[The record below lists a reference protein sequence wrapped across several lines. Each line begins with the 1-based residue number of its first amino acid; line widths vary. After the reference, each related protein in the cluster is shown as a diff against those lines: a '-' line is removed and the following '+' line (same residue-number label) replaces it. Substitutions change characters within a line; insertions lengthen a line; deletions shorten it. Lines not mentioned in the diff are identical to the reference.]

1 MLQYFTPKLMS
12 LTQIQLKTA
21 LLLFYML
28 WIINILLYDCIIDT
42 CFISTK
48 IDSLQTVK
56 EQFGYFVYFYIT
68 STFYAFLNIKIF
80 HKCMNIT
87 VYSSAN
93 RMQDETVKQI
103 KHESLK
109 QYNATLKSILSS
121 STVSRYLQ
129 ENVTSRQQPDV
140 TSIITSEMI
149 VSFERG
155 VTLYPRQMIL
165 CLPRGLYGHLQ
176 STCDVRSIYRGYYPS
191 LNHHRNEGT
200 TPESERGCKS
210 HGAQNN
216 VTRRALD
223 GNGSPWYYRVVTS
236 KDTM

>member
-56 EQFGYFVYFYIT
+56 ELLPETVYKLFWFFKCYNKYVTIYIKQFGYFVYFYIT

-87 VYSSAN
+87 VYSSTN

-109 QYNATLKSILSS
+109 QYNATVKSILSS
-121 STVSRYLQ
+121 STVSRYL
-129 ENVTSRQQPDV
+129 
-140 TSIITSEMI
+140 
-149 VSFERG
+149 
-155 VTLYPRQMIL
+155 
-165 CLPRGLYGHLQ
+165 
-176 STCDVRSIYRGYYPS
+176 
-191 LNHHRNEGT
+191 
-200 TPESERGCKS
+200 
-210 HGAQNN
+210 
-216 VTRRALD
+216 
-223 GNGSPWYYRVVTS
+223 
-236 KDTM
+236 

>member
-121 STVSRYLQ
+121 STVSRYL
-129 ENVTSRQQPDV
+129 
-140 TSIITSEMI
+140 
-149 VSFERG
+149 
-155 VTLYPRQMIL
+155 
-165 CLPRGLYGHLQ
+165 
-176 STCDVRSIYRGYYPS
+176 
-191 LNHHRNEGT
+191 
-200 TPESERGCKS
+200 
-210 HGAQNN
+210 
-216 VTRRALD
+216 
-223 GNGSPWYYRVVTS
+223 
-236 KDTM
+236 